1 MIATVSSVSMAKE
14 KVCARVHLHNNAFF
28 VGLRVRGLRF
38 SIRRRSFKGLENIPG
53 SVLLS
58 SGHWRYYWLAI
69 ANLKQLSNWGFMSA
83 SPGAGGTRLKSFS
96 LFLCLLHL
104 WIIC

>member
-1 MIATVSSVSMAKE
+1 MAKE

-28 VGLRVRGLRF
+28 VGLRVRGSEVQHQEAQFQIGLRHE
-38 SIRRRSFKGLENIPG
+38 GLENIPG

-83 SPGAGGTRLKSFS
+83 SAGAGGARLKRFS